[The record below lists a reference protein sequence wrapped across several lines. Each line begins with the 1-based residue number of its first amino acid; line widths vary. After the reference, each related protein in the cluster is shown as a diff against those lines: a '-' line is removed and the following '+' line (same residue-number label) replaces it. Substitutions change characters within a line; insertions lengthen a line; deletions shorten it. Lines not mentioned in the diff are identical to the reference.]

1 MNYNRLCHN
10 RICRVLICL
19 ALICCLIAQ
28 MVPARA
34 HATAAGLV
42 GTITGVSSVAV
53 SAPVAVGAMAIAL
66 GVMAGTNDDFQY
78 LVNTSVNSGFEWIK
92 DGTVELLR
100 TVDELG
106 NQAFYV
112 AGEFLEDLKT
122 RLFDLELLSSVPVYG
137 TSIPAGTPIYV
148 SHYKYSTW
156 SGYITAD
163 KDCEAMFLTI
173 GSSSYLTL
181 VFPSAPSFKNSSGG
195 GINVG
200 DSTSAV
206 VGSSS
211 RVIRYFNR
219 TTPSHNTFAC
229 PNYISSSSIAVHDFV
244 SSIYKGKYEGYT
256 EKVGTSYDL
265 SLGQI
270 PTVPVDGSSALDWA
284 PEYQAK
290 RLTVIEGGNDP
301 DPDSDPPNDGKWF
314 WPLALTATTA
324 ELFAMSQADQ
334 WSGVT
339 PPEFSEYSNS
349 ADYEIV
355 SRPEIDGYQGLEIKP
370 VTNPNPG
377 TGTNP
382 DPDIGGD
389 AGGDT
394 GSDIG
399 NQIDYTSWFRRI
411 VELIEE
417 LLERFKTWVADCKTS
432 IEELPSKF
440 AKWFDNICETLG
452 NIWEWCQNLVGSLID
467 ALRNL
472 LSSLFSPAPDF
483 IANKVNSLT
492 AKYPYLDTFTGLGG
506 SLKSFFLNL
515 GSKPPIIY
523 IDLGAA
529 TGSYFFGGRQAFID
543 LSWYADYKPTMD
555 AILGAFIWLWL
566 AWRVFHALPG
576 IINGM
581 SGTVGERVSY
591 SGTQNINLPPLPPQN
606 ELPPGHNRRM

>member
-1 MNYNRLCHN
+1 MNYK
-10 RICRVLICL
+10 RIGRALMCL
-19 ALICCLIAQ
+19 VLICCL
-28 MVPARA
+28 MVQTVPRA
-34 HATAAGLV
+34 DATGAGLAA
-42 GTITGVSSVAV
+42 TITGVSSVAV

-78 LVNTSVNSGFEWIK
+78 LVQTAASSGFEWVK

-100 TVDELG
+100 TVDALG

-122 RLFDLELLSSVPVYG
+122 RFFDLELLSSVPVYG

-173 GSSSYLTL
+173 GSSSYLAL

-200 DSTSAV
+200 DSTSAT

-211 RVIRYFNR
+211 RVIYYFNR

-270 PTVPVDGSSALDWA
+270 PTYSLDGTVQDDAFRDYMSKQIRFQNQDNPEDPEGDESNYEWMVPLSLGAAGTVYAMTQAEQWLGSTPSDFSDYETVTDYTIVDSTMSNIGTDSNSTTVPFIIVDTTNAGGSTSPSEPSD
-284 PEYQAK
+284 
-290 RLTVIEGGNDP
+290 EGETIPGA
-301 DPDSDPPNDGKWF
+301 G
-314 WPLALTATTA
+314 AVTATLL
-324 ELFAMSQADQ
+324 EKLF
-334 WSGVT
+334 
-339 PPEFSEYSNS
+339 
-349 ADYEIV
+349 
-355 SRPEIDGYQGLEIKP
+355 
-370 VTNPNPG
+370 
-377 TGTNP
+377 
-382 DPDIGGD
+382 GGI
-389 AGGDT
+389 
-394 GSDIG
+394 SDKL
-399 NQIDYTSWFRRI
+399 DLTYTSIREI
-411 VELIEE
+411 PE
-417 LLERFKTWVADCKTS
+417 LLKEFMLDVKTGFS
-432 IEELPSKF
+432 ELPSKF
-440 AKWFDNICETLG
+440 AEWFNNIQTSLEVLVSGQLTLG
-452 NIWEWCQNLVGSLID
+452 QLLGEFLSPLID
-467 ALRNL
+467 AFKSL
-472 LSSLFSPAPDF
+472 LQSLFSPSPNF
-483 IANKVNSLT
+483 IANKVDSLV
-492 AKYPYLDTFTGLGG
+492 AKYPHFNVFIGLGTQ
-506 SLKSFFLNL
+506 LKSFFLGL
-515 GSKPPIIY
+515 GSTPPIVY

-543 LSWYADYKPTMD
+543 LSWYVDYKPTMD

-566 AWRVFHALPG
+566 AWRIFLALPG
-576 IINGM
+576 IINGS
-581 SGTVGERVSY
+581 SGAAGSIIRYSER
-591 SGTQNINLPPLPPQN
+591 NLKSQD
-606 ELPPGHNRRM
+606 GRSDK

>member
-1 MNYNRLCHN
+1 MNYKRLCHN

-19 ALICCLIAQ
+19 ALICCLILQ

-34 HATAAGLV
+34 DATAAGLAAA
-42 GTITGVSSVAV
+42 ITGVSSVSVA
-53 SAPVAVGAMAIAL
+53 APLAVGASLIAL
-66 GVMAGTNDDFQY
+66 GVMADNTNP
-78 LVNTSVNSGFEWIK
+78 LVFENVVNDAVESLSAAGQWVK
-92 DGTVELLR
+92 DGAVELLR
-100 TVDELG
+100 TTDEAGNAMYYAAGEMLEGLRSWIFNENIVALG
-106 NQAFYV
+106 VPVPDHPLVSESDFQTRLSDAYDYPYV
-112 AGEFLEDLKT
+112 AISHSTYSNGVSVLW
-122 RLFDLELLSSVPVYG
+122 LFYGDYPISISSNSDGIILSSTGRNYRYEFRSDSKKYLVSATFCPAYDGIYG
-137 TSIPAGTPIYV
+137 IYHTSD
-148 SHYKYSTW
+148 S
-156 SGYITAD
+156 
-163 KDCEAMFLTI
+163 
-173 GSSSYLTL
+173 
-181 VFPSAPSFKNSSGG
+181 N
-195 GINVG
+195 GI
-200 DSTSAV
+200 S
-206 VGSSS
+206 
-211 RVIRYFNR
+211 
-219 TTPSHNTFAC
+219 
-229 PNYISSSSIAVHDFV
+229 
-244 SSIYKGKYEGYT
+244 
-256 EKVGTSYDL
+256 TSYDL

-270 PTVPVDGSSALDWA
+270 SSVPVDGSSALDWA
-284 PEYQAK
+284 PEYQVN
-290 RLTVIEGGNDP
+290 RLKVIEGGNDS

-314 WPLALTATTA
+314 WPLALTAITA

-355 SRPEIDGYQGLEIKP
+355 SRPGIDGYQGLEIKP

-394 GSDIG
+394 GSDTG

-417 LLERFKTWVADCKTS
+417 FIDRFKTWVADCKTA

-543 LSWYADYKPTMD
+543 LTWYSDYKPTMD

-591 SGTQNINLPPLPPQN
+591 SGTQNINLPPLSPQN

>member
-1 MNYNRLCHN
+1 MNYKRLCHN

-28 MVPARA
+28 MIPARA
-34 HATAAGLV
+34 DATAAGLAAPIV
-42 GTITGVSSVAV
+42 QAAGVTV
-53 SAPVAVGAMAIAL
+53 SAPLAITAMAISL
-66 GVMAGTNDDFQY
+66 GVMAGTNDDFQN
-78 LVNTSVNSGFEWIK
+78 LVTTAASSGFEWVK
-92 DGTVELLR
+92 DGTMELLR

-106 NQAFYV
+106 NQMFYV
-112 AGEFLEDLKT
+112 AGEALEGLRSYFFDSGTVSKLGFATSFPFNWGGVSGTLEANFPFFVCQHSCGSYYDASFFSNQEGSVYFYNSAGERKNTFYLKSPSGYPG
-122 RLFDLELLSSVPVYG
+122 L
-137 TSIPAGTPIYV
+137 YV
-148 SHYKYSTW
+148 SGLNMSNGEKDYGVYNLGRHSDVTCNPYNNHYKWLYPQLAS
-156 SGYITAD
+156 
-163 KDCEAMFLTI
+163 L
-173 GSSSYLTL
+173 
-181 VFPSAPSFKNSSGG
+181 
-195 GINVG
+195 
-200 DSTSAV
+200 
-206 VGSSS
+206 VGSVQS
-211 RVIRYFNR
+211 
-219 TTPSHNTFAC
+219 
-229 PNYISSSSIAVHDFV
+229 DL
-244 SSIYKGKYEGYT
+244 
-256 EKVGTSYDL
+256 DL

-290 RLTVIEGGNDP
+290 GLKVIEGGNDP

-314 WPLALTATTA
+314 WPLALTAITA

-349 ADYEIV
+349 ADYEII

-394 GSDIG
+394 GSDTG

-417 LLERFKTWVADCKTS
+417 LLERFKTWCTDCKTA

-452 NIWEWCQNLVGSLID
+452 NIWEWCQNLVSSLMD
-467 ALRNL
+467 ALQNL
-472 LSSLFSPAPDF
+472 LSSLFAPSADF
-483 IANKVNSLT
+483 IPNKVSALA
-492 AKYPYLDTFTGLGG
+492 AKYPYLETFTGLGT
-506 SLKSFFLNL
+506 SLKAFFLNL

-543 LSWYADYKPTMD
+543 LTWYSDYKPTMD

-566 AWRVFHALPG
+566 AWRLFHALPG